1 MHLIGKQKRNVAN
14 ADPKWDVHAD
24 HKVSAKVEDDDDE
37 ARNIGFIGIMGE
49 FNLGDEPIFNFQEQN
64 DQNNI
69 NWHHEARR
77 HMMRSKIPVCVLCL
91 EICMK
96 CVMCVM
102 GITNGDIMVLFGTTI
117 TGIIMGFMS
126 GFVFEK
132 FLEFTINVDYV
143 KETVRHMI
151 RLRPNDFDEDP
162 LIIVRRIIRRH
173 DFFVD
178 AITSGLIV
186 GLTIGIWGEFYG
198 GGALTGILIGIIIS
212 AFGSYIKYRRL
223 KEVAAGS
230 IIILTTF
237 MSFIGFGCGLVLGWI
252 KK

>member
-1 MHLIGKQKRNVAN
+1 
-14 ADPKWDVHAD
+14 
-24 HKVSAKVEDDDDE
+24 
-37 ARNIGFIGIMGE
+37 
-49 FNLGDEPIFNFQEQN
+49 
-64 DQNNI
+64 
-69 NWHHEARR
+69 
-77 HMMRSKIPVCVLCL
+77 
-91 EICMK
+91 MK